1 MLHIKN
7 LFEKNCVWPISCII
21 LLIYLFAYIVEIHI
35 RTLFLAFR
43 EVANSA
49 FSLQWMLDVLT
60 LKMPRDYHRDFLG
73 HFEWHPLIH
82 KSNKVSFISAES
94 LRSLYLAL
102 CSALCLLMVSQ
113 REVLGHPIQGQWWQ
127 CSGSVYTYTLEGFTN
142 HAWCLGPL
150 LAINMVQLIEAEK
163 NGRHFP
169 DDIFK
174 CIFLNENV
182 FISIKI
188 SLKFVPKDPI
198 NKNPALVLIMA
209 WCLLGERPLSELMV
223 A

>member
-1 MLHIKN
+1 
-7 LFEKNCVWPISCII
+7 
-21 LLIYLFAYIVEIHI
+21 
-35 RTLFLAFR
+35 
-43 EVANSA
+43 
-49 FSLQWMLDVLT
+49 
-60 LKMPRDYHRDFLG
+60 
-73 HFEWHPLIH
+73 
-82 KSNKVSFISAES
+82 
-94 LRSLYLAL
+94 
-102 CSALCLLMVSQ
+102 
-113 REVLGHPIQGQWWQ
+113 
-127 CSGSVYTYTLEGFTN
+127 
-142 HAWCLGPL
+142 
-150 LAINMVQLIEAEK
+150 MVQLIEAEK

-182 FISIKI
+182 YISIKI